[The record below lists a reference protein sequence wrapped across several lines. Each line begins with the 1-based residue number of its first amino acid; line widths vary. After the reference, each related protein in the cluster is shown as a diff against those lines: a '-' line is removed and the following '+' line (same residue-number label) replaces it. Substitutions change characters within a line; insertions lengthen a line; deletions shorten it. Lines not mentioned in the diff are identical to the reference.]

1 MAFTKLLIRTMHKVN
16 ICSGKHITRH
26 TTSCAS
32 NIYRITA
39 LPFAATLALLV
50 LPGFFAS
57 AQGQNRDELR
67 HLIFEPVLV
76 NFNQADDVLE
86 TTELTSLPQ
95 AENPVAI
102 SEFIFQQANQVAG
115 ITTSNI
121 EGAIGEYEE
130 RLSDL
135 ELEGGAYEPAL
146 SQEYLSIGTLY
157 QSNGEHDLALDYLAK
172 ALHINRVSQGLHN
185 LEQEPILDE
194 IIESHVAL
202 GDLKSADMQQEYLI
216 YLKRKAHG
224 NSSVELVPDL
234 DRYAEWNIFAFDSRL
249 SMDPTLT
256 YAAESS
262 FFTNNNV
269 NNSIVEKD
277 FRIVKLINAQAI
289 YHKIIKIL
297 LSNYGIHDPR
307 VLDMEKKLALTNYYY
322 ATSMNVNS
330 YACDINASANAFN
343 SSKGAYD
350 ISRVSSTSMGNRYGR
365 KALERRL
372 EYMLEM
378 EDVPA
383 MDIAKAKQEL
393 GDWLLMFKKRMA
405 ALDLYV
411 EAYAYA
417 VAAEIPQEE
426 MNALF
431 SPDHPATIP
440 GFINYNYTRA
450 AWNIPD
456 DVALDYKGWVDLRFR
471 LNRFGQAQNLEVL
484 GRSLS
489 LTEPIEDC
497 LTRHIRNFS
506 SFRPRF
512 NEGKLLV
519 EDIVEARYYYT
530 Y

>member
-1 MAFTKLLIRTMHKVN
+1 MAFTELLIRTMHKVKV
-16 ICSGKHITRH
+16 CSGKQITRH

-32 NIYRITA
+32 NRYRIST
-39 LPFAATLALLV
+39 LSCAATLVLLV
-50 LPGFFAS
+50 LPGFFTS

-76 NFNQADDVLE
+76 NFNQADDVFE

-102 SEFIFQQANQVAG
+102 SEFIFQQANEIAG

-121 EGAIGEYEE
+121 EDTIVEYEE

-157 QSNGEHDLALDYLAK
+157 QSNGEHGLALDYLAK

-224 NSSVELVPDL
+224 NSSVELLPDL

-262 FFTNNNV
+262 FFTDNNM
-269 NNSIVEKD
+269 NNSIGEDD
-277 FRIVKLINAQAI
+277 FRTIRLMNAQVI
-289 YHKIIKIL
+289 YHTIIKIL

-307 VLDMEKKLALTNYYY
+307 VLDMEKKLALTNYFF
-322 ATSMNVNS
+322 ATSMGPNS
-330 YACDINASANAFN
+330 DAFDNSSAGAFN
-343 SSKGAYD
+343 SSQGTYD
-350 ISRVSSTSMGNRYGR
+350 IARVSSNSMGYRHGR
-365 KALERRL
+365 EALERRL

-378 EDVPA
+378 EDVPV
-383 MDIAKAKQEL
+383 MEIAKAKQEL

-411 EAYAYA
+411 EAYADA
-417 VAAEIPQEE
+417 LAAELPQED
-426 MNALF
+426 MNSLF

-489 LTEPIEDC
+489 LTEPIEDR
-497 LTRHIRNFS
+497 LTGHIRNSS

-512 NEGKLLV
+512 YEGKLLV